1 MGGRARRT
9 GRMKQCSPG
18 LRACP
23 GALGRGRVKTMR
35 TSEARLLCRML
46 KKERERNGK
55 EDESGSRKA

>member
-1 MGGRARRT
+1 
-9 GRMKQCSPG
+9 
-18 LRACP
+18 
-23 GALGRGRVKTMR
+23 VKTMR